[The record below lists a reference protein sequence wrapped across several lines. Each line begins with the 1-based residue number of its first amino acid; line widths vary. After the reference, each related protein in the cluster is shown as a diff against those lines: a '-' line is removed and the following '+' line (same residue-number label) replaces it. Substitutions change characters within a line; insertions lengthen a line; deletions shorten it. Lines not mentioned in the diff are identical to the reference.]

1 MSAPH
6 AAPSYVLRITP
17 NIIFIALKL
26 PDESER
32 DVPTREKR
40 TTAFSKI
47 S

>member
-6 AAPSYVLRITP
+6 AAPLYVLRITP
-17 NIIFIALKL
+17 HIIFIALKL

-32 DVPTREKR
+32 EAPTRKKR